1 MYKSFQKEGKV
12 RAIKGYREAE
22 CDKETKRNGITIKFF
37 SPPRGSLSTHM
48 AVQLGVES
56 GPGLAEAPG
65 GRRSVGRQRE
75 HMATALAGTLV

>member
-48 AVQLGVES
+48 AVHLGVES

-65 GRRSVGRQRE
+65 GSRSAERAHGHCSCRNFGVS
-75 HMATALAGTLV
+75 